1 MKKILKEDNRSVI
14 TRDGDKVIK
23 TFPTPRLAF
32 SSEYNW
38 LFHYESFYNKYGG
51 VVQVYEANENRIV
64 MDYIDGV
71 PFEELQQM
79 YLIKLDHSIA
89 YKAFATILQNL
100 SNMAD
105 YSSNLEKVWFHRDA
119 GSYNHIYFD
128 GEFVLIDPDSFTMV
142 RDLDSCVYSMHAITR
157 SIELFQSRMKTFK

>member
-23 TFPTPRLAF
+23 TFPDPRPAF

-38 LFHYESFYNKYGG
+38 LHYYESFYNMYGG
-51 VVQVYEANENRIV
+51 VVRVHEVNENRIV

-71 PFEELQQM
+71 PFDDL
-79 YLIKLDHSIA
+79 KFDHSIA
-89 YKAFATILQNL
+89 YKAFAAILQNL

-105 YSSNLEKVWFHRDA
+105 YSSNLERVWFHRDA
-119 GSYNHIYFD
+119 GSHNHIYFD
-128 GEFVLIDPDSFTMV
+128 GEFILIDPDSFMMV
-142 RDLDSCVYSMHAITR
+142 NDPYPGAYSMHAIAR
-157 SIELFQSRMKTFK
+157 SFRVFSSNENF